1 MTRLLAVLVLA
12 AVLTGCSI
20 FGSSRGSDKDTDR
33 LVTPDHSVPS
43 PSGEYTASV
52 EYGPEENGVK
62 TWIPVIRDKDGKE
75 VFRDNHDDY
84 SPYSTRQKLLVTWL
98 STKPAELWVYSGD
111 VGTFSISQQPNGT
124 WIKQSGGAP
133 KEIKDLHS

>member
-1 MTRLLAVLVLA
+1 MNRLLTVLALA

-20 FGSSRGSDKDTDR
+20 FGSSRTEMGTDR

-62 TWIPVIRDKDGKE
+62 TWVPVIRDKSGNE
-75 VFRDNHDDY
+75 VFRDSHDDY

-98 STKPAELWVYSGD
+98 STKVAELWVCSGD
-111 VGTFSISQQPNGT
+111 VGTFSISRSADRRWMKKHNT
-124 WIKQSGGAP
+124 AP
-133 KEIKDLHS
+133 KEIADLHR